1 MHIYEDIRESRTWE
15 KIELV
20 NKGWSKDKK
29 YHIYTKKGEELLLRV
44 SDIFQYEIKKKEFE
58 NMTILSKSN
67 ILMSFPL
74 DFGVCNNNKSVYSL
88 HTWIKGEEAE
98 LALRKVL
105 EQEQYELGYKAGQ
118 YLKQI
123 HKLPAP
129 KSQTDWAEKFNR
141 KIDRNLKNYQQ
152 CGIKFSE
159 ADFFINYV
167 NHNRELLRNR
177 PQCFQHGDYH
187 IGNMIITPTGEL
199 GIIDFNRWDYGDPWE
214 EFNRIVW
221 CVRTSKSFA
230 SGYINGYFNNDIPEL
245 FFRLMALYIASN
257 QLASIPWAIQ
267 FGQEEIDVMTSLA
280 QDLIGWYD
288 DFIEFIPKWYKTIEI
303 RV

>member
-1 MHIYEDIRESRTWE
+1 M
-15 KIELV
+15 
-20 NKGWSKDKK
+20 
-29 YHIYTKKGEELLLRV
+29 
-44 SDIFQYEIKKKEFE
+44 
-58 NMTILSKSN
+58 
-67 ILMSFPL
+67 
-74 DFGVCNNNKSVYSL
+74 
-88 HTWIKGEEAE
+88 
-98 LALRKVL
+98 
-105 EQEQYELGYKAGQ
+105 
-118 YLKQI
+118 
-123 HKLPAP
+123 
-129 KSQTDWAEKFNR
+129 
-141 KIDRNLKNYQQ
+141 
-152 CGIKFSE
+152 
-159 ADFFINYV
+159 
-167 NHNRELLRNR
+167 LRNR

-280 QDLIGWYD
+280 QDLIGWYEY
-288 DFIEFIPKWYKTIEI
+288 FIKFLPKWYKTIEI